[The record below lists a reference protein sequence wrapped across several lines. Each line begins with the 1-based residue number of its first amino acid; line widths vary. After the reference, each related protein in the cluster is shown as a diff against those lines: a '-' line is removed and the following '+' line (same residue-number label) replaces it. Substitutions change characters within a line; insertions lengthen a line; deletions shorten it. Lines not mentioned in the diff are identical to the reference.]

1 MSNESSLNEFAAEHG
16 LNSASKTQPFF
27 QYLKATW
34 QRRDFIRELAHARNT
49 QQYSDSILGRIWQLI
64 TPILNAAIYFLI
76 FGILL
81 GTSKGIENF
90 IGFLV
95 AGVFVFDFMQTTIT
109 ASANSILKNENLI
122 RAVHFPKLILPL
134 AIIWKEIQQYAIS
147 IVVLVLIILATGE
160 PLTLMWLTLPLVLLM
175 QTLFATGLA
184 LVLARWGARSRDVK
198 QLLPFFT
205 RTWRYASG
213 VFFSIAAF
221 TASMPGFIGA
231 VLTLN
236 PGAVYID
243 LVRDSLMATESSEP
257 VIWIMGV
264 VWAVLFFL
272 IGLIYFYRGE
282 KKYGN

>member
-1 MSNESSLNEFAAEHG
+1 MTNETAVGDFVNKYG
-16 LNSASKTQPFF
+16 LTSASKTQPFI
-27 QYLKATW
+27 QYLKSTW
-34 QRRDFIRELAHARNT
+34 QRRDFVKELANARNT
-49 QQYSDSILGRIWQLI
+49 QQYSDSLLGRIWQLI
-64 TPILNAAIYFLI
+64 TPFLNAAIYFLI

-90 IGFLV
+90 VGFLV
-95 AGVFVFDFMQTTIT
+95 TGVFVFDFMQSTIT
-109 ASANSILKNENLI
+109 ASSNSILKNENLI

-134 AIIWKEIQQYAIS
+134 AIIFQEIQQYFIS
-147 IVVLVLIILATGE
+147 IIVLILIILATGE
-160 PLTLMWLTLPLVLLM
+160 PITLMWLTLPLILLL
-175 QTLFATGLA
+175 QIIFTTGLA

-221 TASMPGFIGA
+221 TATMPNFIGA

-243 LVRDSLMATESSEP
+243 LVRDALMASESSEP
-257 VIWIMGV
+257 FIWAMGAI
-264 VWAVLFFL
+264 WAIVFFA
-272 IGLIYFYRGE
+272 IGLVYFYRGE